1 MRIQKVKG
9 TRDILPGE
17 LKIREEILKRAKE
30 ILKAHGFRFIL
41 TPTFEYTELFVKS
54 IGETTDI
61 VEKEMYT
68 FKDRGG
74 RSLTLR
80 PEGTASIVRV
90 YLEHGLR
97 PPQKFAYYMNMF
109 RAERPQKG
117 RFREFWQLGVEVIG
131 VEDPLA
137 DAEVIELGQK
147 LLLAAGL
154 KHFKL
159 EINSIGTLGERN
171 KYKEILR
178 QSLSPRISSFCSDC
192 KRRLNVNPLR
202 ILDCKKD
209 KDKLEDAPKI
219 LDYLDKDSM
228 EHFSKVLNY
237 LEKWGISYEIEPY
250 LVRGLDYY
258 TRTTFEFKTPG
269 LGAQDTIIGGGRYD
283 GLIEL
288 FGGEPTP
295 ALGFG
300 LGMERL
306 LIALSLEEIEEPL
319 LYFIATVG
327 DEDREYAV
335 ELMRNLRSKG
345 LRVEMSYDKK
355 SLKSQMKLANR
366 IGARFTLIIGEDE
379 RRLNKVKRRDMKTG
393 EEILISPEE
402 IDAA

>member
-17 LKIREEILKRAKE
+17 YKLREEILKKFRE
-30 ILKAHGFRFIL
+30 ILESYGFRFLL

-54 IGETTDI
+54 IGEATDI

-74 RSLTLR
+74 RDLTLR
-80 PEGTASIVRV
+80 PEGTAPIVRA
-90 YLEHGLR
+90 YLEYRLS
-97 PPQKFAYYMNMF
+97 PPQKLAYYMNMF

-131 VEDPLA
+131 IGDPLA

-147 LLLAAGL
+147 LLLSSGL
-154 KHFKL
+154 KNFTL
-159 EINSIGTLGERN
+159 EINSIGTVEERN
-171 KYKEILR
+171 RYKEILR
-178 QSLSPRISSFCSDC
+178 QDLSRRIREFCSDC
-192 KRRLNVNPLR
+192 QRRLDLNPLR
-202 ILDCKKD
+202 ILDCKRD
-209 KDKLEDAPKI
+209 REKLVNVPKI
-219 LDYLDKDSM
+219 LDYLEKESR

-237 LEKWGISYEIEPY
+237 LEKWGIPYKMEPY

-258 TRTTFEFKTPG
+258 TRTTFEFKASG

-306 LIALSLEEIEEPL
+306 LIALNLEGREEPVQ
-319 LYFIATVG
+319 YFIATVS
-327 DEDREYAV
+327 DEDRDYAI
-335 ELMRNLRSKG
+335 ELMRKLRKRG
-345 LRVEMSYDKK
+345 LRVEMSYDKR

-366 IGARFTLIIGEDE
+366 IGAQYTLIIGEDE
-379 RRLNKVKRRDMKTG
+379 RRLGKVKRRDMKTG
-393 EEILISPEE
+393 EEVLISPED
-402 IDAA
+402 IDAT